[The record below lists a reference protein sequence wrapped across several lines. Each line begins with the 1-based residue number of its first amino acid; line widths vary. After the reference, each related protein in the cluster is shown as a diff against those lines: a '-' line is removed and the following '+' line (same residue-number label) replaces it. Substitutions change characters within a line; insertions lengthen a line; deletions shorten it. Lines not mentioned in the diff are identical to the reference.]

1 MKLLLKTGDLKLP
14 MPCLQGMLQSFG
26 GDYGYPNNNLVGKD
40 KAFFLKR
47 RAKNDYYLFF

>member
-14 MPCLQGMLQSFG
+14 MPCLQGMLQPFG

-40 KAFFLKR
+40 KAFFSEEEGK
-47 RAKNDYYLFF
+47 K